1 MPRTVLLH
9 WGNPPHLVRAGV
21 ARLALAFGTGDFRVY
36 ALDTSG
42 ERVREVP
49 CRIAKGRLRF
59 KADVAANPENATFL
73 YEVVR

>member
-1 MPRTVLLH
+1 MLLR
-9 WGNPPHLVRAGV
+9 WGNPPHLARAGV
-21 ARLALAFGTGDFRVY
+21 ARLALALGVGDFRVY

-49 CRIAKGRLRF
+49 CRVAKGRHRF
-59 KADVAANPENATFL
+59 TADVSADPENATFL